1 MDKNKCPGGPDRG
14 GEVKSVVHRDGKW
27 WYKGKSFDTLHEALL
42 SVWPKK

>member
-1 MDKNKCPGGPDRG
+1 MDKINAPVMEAPGR
-14 GEVKSVVHRDGKW
+14 EVKSMVHRDGKW